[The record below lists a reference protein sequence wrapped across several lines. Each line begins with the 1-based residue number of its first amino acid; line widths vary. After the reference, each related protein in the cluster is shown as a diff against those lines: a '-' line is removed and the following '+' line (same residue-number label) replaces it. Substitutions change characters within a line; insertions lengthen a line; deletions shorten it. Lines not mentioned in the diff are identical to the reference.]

1 MCKESR
7 LSGKNG
13 TGGIFQLRKGYRLQ
27 VTEYSS
33 SKMANTMPSSSYG
46 EVLNKIAIKNKQK
59 EIDEKLEQD
68 KNHDSTLAMYT
79 AMYPSKCPQ
88 CKSSIIVK
96 GKEKAKFKIDIAPSI
111 NFEHKPP
118 LLSISGQ
125 PYLTVKIWKKLLCIN
140 EVNADDA
147 SPLRYDLPPRVKM
160 SDNKEKYESDAK
172 TAKKKKKNILKE
184 ISVIKNT
191 INELIEKGKP
201 KNKKK
206 SIHENTQKSLII
218 NQEKEEHKFLD
229 KLWYDFGFNNYH
241 DRAEIKKEGVFQD
254 KALDR
259 AIKSAKD
266 ACNVRLLLELQHKK
280 DNLELEEIKNSTVDS
295 DGPEKLKEMMN
306 VKCLAVT
313 PGNPLGIEKIP
324 KPIRIRKLVNDVS
337 DIKTSKKNVPYQ
349 KELDELN
356 YQLRELRA
364 ELDYWKNQ
372 LDDAE
377 QNMTEYVCKTCKM
390 SLEKDCLAC
399 RDEYIALHGKAK
411 LYDGGLDKNTREFD
425 PLLKIYPSFPI
436 NKASPDDPKG
446 IPVCNECVTKFGKE
460 KIQKCL

>member
-27 VTEYSS
+27 ATEYSS

-46 EVLNKIAIKNKQK
+46 EVPNKIAIKNKQK

-68 KNHDSTLAMYT
+68 KNHDGTLAMYT

-96 GKEKAKFKIDIAPSI
+96 GKEKAKFKIDVVPSI
-111 NFEHKPP
+111 NFEHQPP

-125 PYLTVKIWKKLLCIN
+125 PYLTVKIWQKLLCVK

-147 SPLRYDLPPRVKM
+147 SRLRYDQSPRVKM

-172 TAKKKKKNILKE
+172 TAKKKKENILKE
-184 ISVIKNT
+184 ISDIKNT
-191 INELIEKGKP
+191 MNKLIEKGKS
-201 KNKKK
+201 KSKKK
-206 SIHENTQKSLII
+206 SIQENTQKSLII

-229 KLWYDFGFNNYH
+229 KLWYDFGFNDYH
-241 DRAEIKKEGVFQD
+241 KRAKIKKEEVFQN

-266 ACNVRLLLELQHKK
+266 ASNVRLFLELQHKK
-280 DNLELEEIKNSTVDS
+280 DNLELEEIKNSTVKSIVPLDS
-295 DGPEKLKEMMN
+295 EIMN

-324 KPIRIRKLVNDVS
+324 KPIRIRKLVDDVS
-337 DIKTSKKNVPYQ
+337 DIKTNKKNVPYQ

-377 QNMTEYVCKTCKM
+377 QNMTEYVCNTCKM

-436 NKASPDDPKG
+436 NKSSPDDPKG

>member
-1 MCKESR
+1 
-7 LSGKNG
+7 
-13 TGGIFQLRKGYRLQ
+13 LRKGYRLQ
-27 VTEYSS
+27 VPEYSS
-33 SKMANTMPSSSYG
+33 SKMTNTVSSSYG
-46 EVLNKIAIKNKQK
+46 EVPNKIAIENKQK

-68 KNHDSTLAMYT
+68 KNHDNTLALYT

-96 GKEKAKFKIDIAPSI
+96 GKEKAKFKVDIAPSI
-111 NFEHKPP
+111 NFEQSP

-147 SPLRYDLPPRVKM
+147 SPLRYDLPSRVKM
-160 SDNKEKYESDAK
+160 SDNKGKYESDAK

-184 ISVIKNT
+184 ISNIKNT
-191 INELIEKGKP
+191 MNKLIEKGKP

-206 SIHENTQKSLII
+206 SIQENTQKSLII

-229 KLWYDFGFNNYH
+229 KLWYDFGFDNYH
-241 DRAEIKKEGVFQD
+241 KRAKIKKEEVFQD
-254 KALDR
+254 NALDR
-259 AIKSAKD
+259 AIKSTKD
-266 ACNVRLLLELQHKK
+266 ASNVRLFLELQHKK
-280 DNLELEEIKNSTVDS
+280 DNVELEEIKNSTIDS
-295 DGPEKLKEMMN
+295 DGPEMMN

-313 PGNPLGIEKIP
+313 PGNTLGIEKIP
-324 KPIRIRKLVNDVS
+324 KPIRIRKLVDDVS

-349 KELDELN
+349 NELDELN
-356 YQLRELRA
+356 DRLSELRA

-377 QNMTEYVCKTCKM
+377 QNMTEYVCNTCKM

-436 NKASPDDPKG
+436 NKSSPDDPKG